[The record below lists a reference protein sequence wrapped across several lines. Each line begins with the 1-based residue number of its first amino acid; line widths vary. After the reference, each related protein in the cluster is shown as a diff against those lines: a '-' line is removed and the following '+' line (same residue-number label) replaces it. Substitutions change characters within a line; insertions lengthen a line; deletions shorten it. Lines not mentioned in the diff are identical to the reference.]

1 MAFEPKDDIIYDELW
16 DVEVAAA
23 VAKGAAVVRQDVFGF
38 YFNAITAADITD
50 GNDEVAFI
58 YRMRQV
64 LADKATGTGEAIVSG
79 DRLYYYPATDTVS
92 PTATGVAG
100 TDYYFCGWAKKS
112 AALAWIRILSD
123 AGSSQGNRNL
133 NLRVLSGSSSLI

>member
-1 MAFEPKDDIIYDELW
+1 MAFEPKDNDIYDELW

-23 VAKGAAVVRQDVFGF
+23 VTKGFGAVIQDVFGF
-38 YFNAITAADITD
+38 YFNAVTAADITD

-64 LADKATGTGEAIVSG
+64 EADKVTGTGEAIVRG
-79 DRLYYYPATDTVS
+79 DRVYATLAS
-92 PTATGVAG
+92 NFQNITANPVGVAG

-112 AALAWIRILSD
+112 AGASD
-123 AGSSQGNRNL
+123 STC
-133 NLRVLSGSSSLI
+133 LINFDGTRYDENI